1 MCCSFS
7 VIIRLEPIISQA
19 PAAQAATF
27 GWAAFQ
33 GIEFSRFL
41 PFRKQ
46 VLGNSLNRG
55 LFMNKKLI
63 AAIAATTM
71 AGAVGFASVAAAMEF
86 NVYGSL
92 RAGVY
97 KKDTDNV
104 NESNALDEDGNV
116 INPTPAV
123 TETTKSRDALDFG
136 TGNAGN
142 RFGIKGSED
151 LGNGLSAGFH
161 LERGSDKADSFNRR
175 HENVWLKGGWGKF
188 TLGQQG
194 NPYRNAANWDQSYW
208 IGGNNRFGDGGSRIN
223 GIRYDSNF
231 GGPFSFSLMATA
243 DDADGAKAASTIIV
257 NDKNATRLRNAG
269 TPAVAAVA
277 IAPATVEELAS
288 ISTVVHSAVKDE
300 DGIDSFIVTAHYNIG
315 GVATVNLGF
324 RTNQQ
329 DSNEPGKSYDNS
341 VISVNG
347 VVGAFDWYVAYE
359 ENDDNYQTPG
369 VLHGTSTADAGDT
382 GQAYIA
388 NRFKAQDAETIGVF
402 LSLNLGESNKI
413 YVEYEDS
420 SVDGRDAN
428 LGGLDQDAILFGYS
442 HKFGPSTSFI
452 VEYVSV
458 DKESKFATD
467 PDTLLAFLKVDF

>member
-1 MCCSFS
+1 
-7 VIIRLEPIISQA
+7 
-19 PAAQAATF
+19 
-27 GWAAFQ
+27 
-33 GIEFSRFL
+33 
-41 PFRKQ
+41 
-46 VLGNSLNRG
+46 
-55 LFMNKKLI
+55 MNKKLI

-71 AGAVGFASVAAAMEF
+71 AGAIGFSSVAAAMEF

-104 NESNALDEDGNV
+104 NKSDALDDDGNV

-161 LERGSDKADSFNRR
+161 LERGSDSADSFNRR

-194 NPYRNAANWDQSYW
+194 NLYRNAANWDQSYW
-208 IGGNNRFGDGGSRIN
+208 IGGNNRFKDGGSRTN

-243 DDADGAKAASTIIV
+243 DSADGAKAASTIIV
-257 NDKNATRLRNAG
+257 NDTNAKNLRNAG
-269 TPAVAAVA
+269 TPAVAAVPA
-277 IAPATVEELAS
+277 MPATADMLAS
-288 ISTVVHSAVKDE
+288 VSTVSHSAVKDE

-359 ENDDNYQTPG
+359 ENDDNYQTPS
-369 VLHGTSTADAGDT
+369 VIHGAKTADADDT

-402 LSLNLGESNKI
+402 LSLKLGESNKI

-458 DKESKFATD
+458 DKESKFAADTD
-467 PDTLLAFLKVDF
+467 TFLAFLKVDF